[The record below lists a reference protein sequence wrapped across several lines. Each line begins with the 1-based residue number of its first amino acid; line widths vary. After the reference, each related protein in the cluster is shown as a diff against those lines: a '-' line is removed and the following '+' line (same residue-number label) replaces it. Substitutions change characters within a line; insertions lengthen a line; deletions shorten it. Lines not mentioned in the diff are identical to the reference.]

1 MGTTFSSIH
10 IYSPDLI
17 QSFPN
22 FRSFSAGWQ
31 TYMPDEE
38 QEDPFVFQKLAKK
51 LSKNTD
57 APVLWFY
64 IFDSEVLMF
73 EFYREGKKVAAYSP
87 EGYKNLYVIP
97 ALVGYDDGQKR
108 RLSNILDCVDMEF
121 QVQLL
126 EEYFGVCLIPFS
138 EFLEHSPDSLVRIR
152 SDKLYQAYLA
162 EEKKLIGKQ
171 SPIKATLVSE
181 VTGKLFERRF
191 KDADFLTFTPHH
203 YYFGY
208 DTWESNWEEGALR
221 TVRFEQG
228 KLVPISQEEFDAAP
242 KKLRREARVDG
253 RISEDYFPVYKVHF
267 TDKAPERLKNK
278 TLIPPRGYSFC
289 WFDEKGRAVL
299 SNGRDGIAIVDETLK
314 IIAKIRVKGCPVD
327 YFDGYLLTAG
337 SGSFC
342 GYCFEPSNAIRIYR
356 IYDK

>member
-1 MGTTFSSIH
+1 M
-10 IYSPDLI
+10 
-17 QSFPN
+17 
-22 FRSFSAGWQ
+22 
-31 TYMPDEE
+31 
-38 QEDPFVFQKLAKK
+38 
-51 LSKNTD
+51 
-57 APVLWFY
+57 
-64 IFDSEVLMF
+64 
-73 EFYREGKKVAAYSP
+73 
-87 EGYKNLYVIP
+87 
-97 ALVGYDDGQKR
+97 
-108 RLSNILDCVDMEF
+108 
-121 QVQLL
+121 QLL